1 MHERQAIREAIVSQL
16 VGIAP
21 AFRTDARNRV
31 FKSRHAPVRQSE
43 LPAINVYTE
52 SESVKPGSE
61 STAPRELTRTVTV
74 AIEAWAQMT
83 ENVDDALDE
92 LALQIETA
100 MDLDLEL
107 AGTAFQCV
115 LNSTEIGITT
125 NSERPMGVV
134 HLEYAVTFHTD
145 LRIADPVDLFDTAT
159 VGYSVIPAMPAADR
173 ANDSITN
180 INQE

>member
-1 MHERQAIREAIVSQL
+1 MHERQAIREAIVAQL
-16 VGIAP
+16 IGTAP
-21 AFRTDARNRV
+21 DFRTDARERV
-31 FKSRHAPVRQSE
+31 FKSRHAPVRHSE

-52 SESVKPGSE
+52 SESIKPGSE

-74 AIEAWAQMT
+74 AIEAWTQMT

-100 MDLDLEL
+100 MDVDLNL
-107 AGTAFQCV
+107 AGTAFDSV

-125 NSERPMGVV
+125 AAERPMGVI
-134 HLEYAVTFHTD
+134 HLEYAVTFHSD
-145 LRIADPVDLFDTAT
+145 LRVEEPVDIFDTAT
-159 VGYSVIPAMPAADR
+159 IQHNLTGAQAPADTT
-173 ANDSITN
+173 NDTLTD